1 MVNIYSREDR
11 ASEKE
16 GKKEKKKMGRKK
28 RGFCREIK
36 FPHPRIHTRSLFAA
50 VKQLLFTI
58 LPLMPKTRIKA
69 ESLRI

>member
-1 MVNIYSREDR
+1 MVNIYSGEDR
-11 ASEKE
+11 VSEKE
-16 GKKEKKKMGRKK
+16 EKKWKNGEEKG
-28 RGFCREIK
+28 RGFCRGIK